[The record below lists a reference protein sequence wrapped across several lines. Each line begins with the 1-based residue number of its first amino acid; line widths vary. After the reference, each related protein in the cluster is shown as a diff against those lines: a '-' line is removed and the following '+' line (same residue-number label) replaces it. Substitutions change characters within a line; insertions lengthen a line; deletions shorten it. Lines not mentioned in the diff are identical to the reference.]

1 MKNYWWGGIKKI
13 CRVACQ
19 DTTCGASL
27 CIMKLSD
34 ECSDGKEE
42 IYMSWRRDGLLLA
55 AGGLAGL
62 VLAAILEEDG
72 RKETEEERDGLEI
85 LADFV
90 REQAQWAMD
99 ESVTEEEREQVY
111 ARIKE
116 MVAKYQ
122 ADLGDLGEEIIA
134 EMREKAAGT
143 PGKEEMKEELDRMVR
158 EFKVR
163 TDRF

>member
-1 MKNYWWGGIKKI
+1 
-13 CRVACQ
+13 
-19 DTTCGASL
+19 
-27 CIMKLSD
+27 
-34 ECSDGKEE
+34 
-42 IYMSWRRDGLLLA
+42 MSWRRDGLLLA

-62 VLAAILEEDG
+62 VLAAILEEDD

-99 ESVTEEEREQVY
+99 ESVTEEDREQVY

-134 EMREKAAGT
+134 EMREKAEGA

>member
-1 MKNYWWGGIKKI
+1 
-13 CRVACQ
+13 
-19 DTTCGASL
+19 
-27 CIMKLSD
+27 
-34 ECSDGKEE
+34 
-42 IYMSWRRDGLLLA
+42 MSWRRDGLLLA

-62 VLAAILEEDG
+62 VLAAILEEDD

-116 MVAKYQ
+116 MVARYQ

>member
-1 MKNYWWGGIKKI
+1 
-13 CRVACQ
+13 
-19 DTTCGASL
+19 
-27 CIMKLSD
+27 
-34 ECSDGKEE
+34 
-42 IYMSWRRDGLLLA
+42 MSWRRDGLLLA

-62 VLAAILEEDG
+62 VLAAILEEDD

-99 ESVTEEEREQVY
+99 ESVTEEDREQVY

-134 EMREKAAGT
+134 EMREKAAGA

>member
-1 MKNYWWGGIKKI
+1 
-13 CRVACQ
+13 
-19 DTTCGASL
+19 
-27 CIMKLSD
+27 
-34 ECSDGKEE
+34 
-42 IYMSWRRDGLLLA
+42 MSWRRDGLLLA

-62 VLAAILEEDG
+62 VLAAILEEDD

-99 ESVTEEEREQVY
+99 ESVTEEDREQVY

-116 MVAKYQ
+116 MVARYQ

-134 EMREKAAGT
+134 EMREKAAGA
-143 PGKEEMKEELDRMVR
+143 PGKEEMKEELNRMVR

>member
-1 MKNYWWGGIKKI
+1 
-13 CRVACQ
+13 
-19 DTTCGASL
+19 
-27 CIMKLSD
+27 
-34 ECSDGKEE
+34 
-42 IYMSWRRDGLLLA
+42 MSWRRDGLLLA

-62 VLAAILEEDG
+62 VLAAILEEDD

-99 ESVTEEEREQVY
+99 ESVTEEDREQVY

-122 ADLGDLGEEIIA
+122 ADMGDLGEEIIA
-134 EMREKAAGT
+134 EMREKAAGA
-143 PGKEEMKEELDRMVR
+143 PGKEEMKEELERMVR
-158 EFKVR
+158 EFKVK

>member
-1 MKNYWWGGIKKI
+1 
-13 CRVACQ
+13 
-19 DTTCGASL
+19 
-27 CIMKLSD
+27 
-34 ECSDGKEE
+34 
-42 IYMSWRRDGLLLA
+42 MSWRRDGLLLA

-116 MVAKYQ
+116 MVQKYQ
-122 ADLGDLGEEIIA
+122 SDLGSLGEEIIA
-134 EMREKAAGT
+134 EMREKAAGK
-143 PGKEEMKEELDRMVR
+143 PGKEEMEEELERMVR

-163 TDRF
+163 TDSFD

>member
-1 MKNYWWGGIKKI
+1 
-13 CRVACQ
+13 
-19 DTTCGASL
+19 
-27 CIMKLSD
+27 
-34 ECSDGKEE
+34 
-42 IYMSWRRDGLLLA
+42 MSWRRDGLLLA

-72 RKETEEERDGLEI
+72 RKEAEEERDGLEI

-134 EMREKAAGT
+134 EMREKAAGA

-158 EFKVR
+158 EFKVK

>member
-1 MKNYWWGGIKKI
+1 
-13 CRVACQ
+13 
-19 DTTCGASL
+19 
-27 CIMKLSD
+27 
-34 ECSDGKEE
+34 
-42 IYMSWRRDGLLLA
+42 MSWRRDGLLLA

-134 EMREKAAGT
+134 EMREKAAGA

-158 EFKVR
+158 EFKVK

>member
-1 MKNYWWGGIKKI
+1 
-13 CRVACQ
+13 
-19 DTTCGASL
+19 
-27 CIMKLSD
+27 
-34 ECSDGKEE
+34 
-42 IYMSWRRDGLLLA
+42 MSWRRDGLLLA

-62 VLAAILEEDG
+62 VLAAILEDDG

-116 MVAKYQ
+116 MVARYQ

-134 EMREKAAGT
+134 EMREKAAGA
-143 PGKEEMKEELDRMVR
+143 PGKEEMKEELERMVR
-158 EFKVR
+158 EFKVK

>member
-1 MKNYWWGGIKKI
+1 
-13 CRVACQ
+13 
-19 DTTCGASL
+19 
-27 CIMKLSD
+27 
-34 ECSDGKEE
+34 
-42 IYMSWRRDGLLLA
+42 MSWRRDGLLLA
-55 AGGLAGL
+55 VGGLAGL
-62 VLAAILEEDG
+62 VLAAILEEDD

-99 ESVTEEEREQVY
+99 ESVTEEDREQVY

-116 MVAKYQ
+116 MVARYQ

-134 EMREKAAGT
+134 EMREKAAGA

-158 EFKVR
+158 EFKVK

>member
-1 MKNYWWGGIKKI
+1 
-13 CRVACQ
+13 
-19 DTTCGASL
+19 
-27 CIMKLSD
+27 
-34 ECSDGKEE
+34 
-42 IYMSWRRDGLLLA
+42 MSWRRDGLLLA

-62 VLAAILEEDG
+62 VLAAILEEDD

-99 ESVTEEEREQVY
+99 ESVTEEDREQVY

-116 MVAKYQ
+116 MVARYQ

-134 EMREKAAGT
+134 EMREKAAGA
-143 PGKEEMKEELDRMVR
+143 PGKEEMKEELERMVR
-158 EFKVR
+158 EFKVK

>member
-1 MKNYWWGGIKKI
+1 
-13 CRVACQ
+13 
-19 DTTCGASL
+19 
-27 CIMKLSD
+27 
-34 ECSDGKEE
+34 
-42 IYMSWRRDGLLLA
+42 MSWRRDGLLLA

-62 VLAAILEEDG
+62 VLAAILEEDD

-99 ESVTEEEREQVY
+99 ESVTEEDREQVY
-111 ARIKE
+111 ATIKE

-134 EMREKAAGT
+134 EMREKAAGA

-158 EFKVR
+158 EFKVK

>member
-1 MKNYWWGGIKKI
+1 
-13 CRVACQ
+13 
-19 DTTCGASL
+19 
-27 CIMKLSD
+27 
-34 ECSDGKEE
+34 
-42 IYMSWRRDGLLLA
+42 MSWRRDGLLLA

-62 VLAAILEEDG
+62 VLAAILEEDD

-134 EMREKAAGT
+134 EMREKAAGA
-143 PGKEEMKEELDRMVR
+143 PGKEEMKEELGRMVR

>member
-1 MKNYWWGGIKKI
+1 
-13 CRVACQ
+13 
-19 DTTCGASL
+19 
-27 CIMKLSD
+27 
-34 ECSDGKEE
+34 
-42 IYMSWRRDGLLLA
+42 MSWRRDGLLLA

-99 ESVTEEEREQVY
+99 ESVTEEDREQVY

-158 EFKVR
+158 EFKVK

>member
-1 MKNYWWGGIKKI
+1 
-13 CRVACQ
+13 
-19 DTTCGASL
+19 
-27 CIMKLSD
+27 
-34 ECSDGKEE
+34 
-42 IYMSWRRDGLLLA
+42 MSWRRDGLLLA

-62 VLAAILEEDG
+62 VLAAILEEDD

-99 ESVTEEEREQVY
+99 ESVTEEDREQVY
-111 ARIKE
+111 AKIKE
-116 MVAKYQ
+116 MVARYQ

-134 EMREKAAGT
+134 EMREKAAGA

-158 EFKVR
+158 EFKVK

>member
-1 MKNYWWGGIKKI
+1 
-13 CRVACQ
+13 
-19 DTTCGASL
+19 
-27 CIMKLSD
+27 
-34 ECSDGKEE
+34 
-42 IYMSWRRDGLLLA
+42 MSWRRDGLLLA

-99 ESVTEEEREQVY
+99 ESVTEEDREQVY

-116 MVAKYQ
+116 MVARYQ

-134 EMREKAAGT
+134 EMREKAAGA
-143 PGKEEMKEELDRMVR
+143 PGKEEMKEELERMVR
-158 EFKVR
+158 EFKVK

>member
-1 MKNYWWGGIKKI
+1 
-13 CRVACQ
+13 
-19 DTTCGASL
+19 
-27 CIMKLSD
+27 
-34 ECSDGKEE
+34 
-42 IYMSWRRDGLLLA
+42 MSWRRDGLLLA

-99 ESVTEEEREQVY
+99 ESVTEEDREQVY

-116 MVAKYQ
+116 MVARYQ
-122 ADLGDLGEEIIA
+122 ADMGDLGEEIIA

>member
-1 MKNYWWGGIKKI
+1 
-13 CRVACQ
+13 
-19 DTTCGASL
+19 
-27 CIMKLSD
+27 
-34 ECSDGKEE
+34 
-42 IYMSWRRDGLLLA
+42 MSWRRDGLLLA

-116 MVAKYQ
+116 MVARYQ

-134 EMREKAAGT
+134 EMREKAAGA

-158 EFKVR
+158 EFKVK

>member
-1 MKNYWWGGIKKI
+1 
-13 CRVACQ
+13 
-19 DTTCGASL
+19 
-27 CIMKLSD
+27 
-34 ECSDGKEE
+34 
-42 IYMSWRRDGLLLA
+42 MSWRRDGLLLA

-62 VLAAILEEDG
+62 VLASILEEDG

-99 ESVTEEEREQVY
+99 ESVTEEDQEQVY

-116 MVAKYQ
+116 MVARYQ

-134 EMREKAAGT
+134 EMREKAAGA
-143 PGKEEMKEELDRMVR
+143 PGKEKMKEELERIVQ
-158 EFKVR
+158 EFKVK

>member
-1 MKNYWWGGIKKI
+1 
-13 CRVACQ
+13 
-19 DTTCGASL
+19 
-27 CIMKLSD
+27 
-34 ECSDGKEE
+34 
-42 IYMSWRRDGLLLA
+42 MSWRRDGLLLA

-99 ESVTEEEREQVY
+99 ESVTEEDREQVY

-116 MVAKYQ
+116 MVARYQ

>member
-1 MKNYWWGGIKKI
+1 
-13 CRVACQ
+13 
-19 DTTCGASL
+19 
-27 CIMKLSD
+27 
-34 ECSDGKEE
+34 
-42 IYMSWRRDGLLLA
+42 MSWRRDGLLLA

-99 ESVTEEEREQVY
+99 ESVTEEDREQVY

-116 MVAKYQ
+116 MVARYQ
-122 ADLGDLGEEIIA
+122 ADMGDLGEEIIA

-158 EFKVR
+158 EFKVK
-163 TDRF
+163 TDTF

>member
-1 MKNYWWGGIKKI
+1 
-13 CRVACQ
+13 
-19 DTTCGASL
+19 
-27 CIMKLSD
+27 
-34 ECSDGKEE
+34 
-42 IYMSWRRDGLLLA
+42 MSWRRDGLLLA

>member
-1 MKNYWWGGIKKI
+1 
-13 CRVACQ
+13 
-19 DTTCGASL
+19 
-27 CIMKLSD
+27 
-34 ECSDGKEE
+34 
-42 IYMSWRRDGLLLA
+42 MSWRRDGLLLA

-62 VLAAILEEDG
+62 VLAAILEEDD

-99 ESVTEEEREQVY
+99 ESVTEEDREQVY

-116 MVAKYQ
+116 LVAKYQ